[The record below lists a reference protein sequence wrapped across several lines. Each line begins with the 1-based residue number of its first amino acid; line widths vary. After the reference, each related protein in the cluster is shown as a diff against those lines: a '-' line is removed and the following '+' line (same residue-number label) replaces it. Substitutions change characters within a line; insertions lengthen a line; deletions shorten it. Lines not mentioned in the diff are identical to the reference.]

1 MVSSCHGGFWQGM
14 DNAAWG
20 SHLFFSTVQ
29 YVDRARSQ
37 DSWWGRPMILSKF
50 AKPDWRPGMD
60 PKGHAESPS
69 HHRYPV
75 WWTGDYVDL
84 EASLESMV
92 DAGLYDLK
100 PFVHSD
106 CGGDLGNAVQGSA
119 GNLIRWTAHCSYG
132 SILRF
137 HGGTPL
143 SLALCALRAAGT
155 SWSDGSCR
163 HPMQVTIGRGCTTSL
178 P

>member
-60 PKGHAESPS
+60 PKGHAESPA

-106 CGGDLGNAVQGSA
+106 CGGDLGNAVRGSA

-137 HGGTPL
+137 HGGATLSPL
-143 SLALCALRAAGT
+143 CLAWCGNGL
-155 SWSDGSCR
+155 D
-163 HPMQVTIGRGCTTSL
+163 
-178 P
+178 

>member
-60 PKGHAESPS
+60 PKGHAESPA

-106 CGGDLGNAVQGSA
+106 CGGDLGNAVRGSA

-137 HGGTPL
+137 HGGASSSPL
-143 SLALCALRAAGT
+143 CLAAVRERAGLM
-155 SWSDGSCR
+155 GSCR
-163 HPMQVTIGRGCTTSL
+163 YPTQVITGFGCTMSL